1 MGGVIL
7 VIVLFEEKCL
17 LCSTKLA
24 GTIELGDQHSR
35 TLGDFE
41 TDHAVDV
48 QNAGSHRVLKAVNAT
63 GRCQACGTVFYYKTF
78 SVMQMQVKA
87 EAVPGNE

>member
-1 MGGVIL
+1 M
-7 VIVLFEEKCL
+7 VIVLFEEKCMA
-17 LCSTKLA
+17 CSNTLS
-24 GTIELGDQHSR
+24 GTIEMGDQHSR

-48 QNAGSHRVLKAVNAT
+48 QNAGTHRVLKAVNAT

-78 SVMQMQVKA
+78 SVMQLREKV
-87 EAVPGNE
+87 EAVSGKE